1 MDSIEKIK
9 QRYYDIIPRSFSTK
23 LELYLFSQCHTKR
36 NIGIFALW
44 ELMHFK
50 ITDKLVDV
58 YLLALTLGDEE
69 RINDAGLTMN
79 EIDVMIESW
88 EKENTIFRTELY
100 EAYRLHF
107 ITDFFTFFDFERIYD
122 RDPEKRI
129 CHYCHINDKEIEM
142 LDTKRQI
149 KTKRPRG
156 YMMEIDRI
164 KANHEYSNDN
174 VVLACYWCNNA
185 KSDEFSESEFTSH
198 VGPGIEK
205 VWETRKNS

>member
-107 ITDFFTFFDFERIYD
+107 ITDLFTFSDFERIYD

-164 KANHEYSNDN
+164 KANYEYLKDN

-185 KSDEFSESEFTSH
+185 KSDEFSEPEFTRH
-198 VGPGIEK
+198 IGPGIEK
-205 VWETRKNS
+205 VWESRKYS

>member
-88 EKENTIFRTELY
+88 EKRIPFLGLSYMKLTGYILLLTSSHFPILRGSMIGTLKKESVTI
-100 EAYRLHF
+100 A
-107 ITDFFTFFDFERIYD
+107 IS
-122 RDPEKRI
+122 
-129 CHYCHINDKEIEM
+129 M
-142 LDTKRQI
+142 I
-149 KTKRPRG
+149 KKL
-156 YMMEIDRI
+156 
-164 KANHEYSNDN
+164 K
-174 VVLACYWCNNA
+174 C
-185 KSDEFSESEFTSH
+185 
-198 VGPGIEK
+198 
-205 VWETRKNS
+205 